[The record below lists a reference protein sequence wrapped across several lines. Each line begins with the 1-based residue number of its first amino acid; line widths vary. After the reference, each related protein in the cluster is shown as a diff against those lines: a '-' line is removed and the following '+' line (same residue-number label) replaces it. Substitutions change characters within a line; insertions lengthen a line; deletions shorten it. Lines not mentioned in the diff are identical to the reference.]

1 MGEGFDQLVEAINRL
16 GAAGGI
22 IFLILWW
29 FERSDRRALQ
39 AKIDQLVEAER
50 KEREDL
56 LRETIGAVSASAG
69 GLKETAVGIQEIRA
83 SLGSIADIVRNIAA
97 RSK

>member
-1 MGEGFDQLVEAINRL
+1 MGDGFDQLVEAINRL

-29 FERSDRRALQ
+29 FERGDRKALQ
-39 AKIDQLVEAER
+39 AKIDARVEVER

-56 LRETIGAVSASAG
+56 LRETITAINSSAG
-69 GLKETAVGIQEIRA
+69 ALKEVAVGGQEIRS
-83 SLGSIADIVRNIAA
+83 SLGSIAEIVRNIAA
-97 RSK
+97 RGK